1 MKIFAKWLLFSLLL
15 YSSTG
20 MGLHFYYSVYPAK
33 TFVLLDALSGMKAK
47 WSVAKS
53 KLDSLTHNASYQE
66 FALATGKNKVHAW
79 SDSLDIGT
87 TLTYGPRKITR
98 YLSTTG
104 MNEIEEADQKIVIT
118 NDAISAQQFED
129 KGWVAIR
136 L

>member
-20 MGLHFYYSVYPAK
+20 LGLHFYYSAYPTK
-33 TFVLLDALSGMKAK
+33 TFVLLDASFGMKAK
-47 WSVAKS
+47 WSVARS
-53 KLDSLTHNASYQE
+53 RLDSLTNNASYHE
-66 FALATGKNKVHAW
+66 FALATGKNRVHSW

-98 YLSTTG
+98 YLSTTDID
-104 MNEIEEADQKIVIT
+104 EIEQADQRIVIT
-118 NDAISAQQFED
+118 NDSKSAQQFED
-129 KGWVAIR
+129 KGWIAIR